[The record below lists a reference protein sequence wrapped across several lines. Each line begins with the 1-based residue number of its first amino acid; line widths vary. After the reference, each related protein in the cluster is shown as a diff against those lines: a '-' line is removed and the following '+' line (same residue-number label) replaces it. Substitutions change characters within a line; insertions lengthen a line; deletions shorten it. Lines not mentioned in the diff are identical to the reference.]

1 MSIEP
6 YKVVVVGAS
15 AGGLSALER
24 FVGTVPPD
32 CGMTFLIIQHLAPD
46 HRSLLTELL
55 APKAQ
60 LPVCEIENAQVLEPN
75 RIYISP
81 ARMIP
86 VADGYKVHLRAWPKE
101 NKLVLPINTYLQSLA
116 ETVGDSSI
124 AVILSGTESDGTE
137 GAKHIRMH
145 GGEVFAQSPGD
156 CEFPG
161 MPQSVVSADAYCTVA
176 DADKLWSLI
185 EAAQQGDTLSLGS
198 DTHAANS
205 EQLPDSKAAVD
216 PEEYAALFQY
226 LHQQFNL
233 DFSGYQLSSIGRRLQ
248 RRMQLLSIPTT
259 TAYLAYI
266 QENADECQALYKDLL
281 IGVTQFFRDQ
291 PAFDVLSRQALE
303 PALKNCKGQ
312 DFRIWVAGCASGEE
326 AYSLCILALEV
337 AAQVGYSGRVSVFAS
352 DVFQPA
358 IDFASA
364 GIYDAKRLAPLGDTL
379 RDRYFNQTGPSLY
392 RVKPKLRE
400 RVVFAQHN
408 LLVDPPFAKIDL
420 VSCRNV
426 LIYLLPESQERALK
440 SFSYALAG
448 EGILFLGMSES
459 LGIYTSDYEV
469 LASREKIFRKHN
481 NLAVDTERW
490 VKPFLSDRKTKD
502 TPEHTHKLDPS
513 VSITKDLLSAYDSI
527 LSRYAPDGFL
537 VNKDQEVL
545 HYLGSGSDFCIHAK
559 GRASLD
565 VLSQV
570 DDDLRVAINSL
581 FHQVRHYKKRCTLK
595 HVQCKKGDEAIVV
608 NVSLE
613 LLQESKRD
621 AQVYLIELSDAR
633 AIPVIELPKDAA
645 SDETEVM
652 DCSLREQLKILED
665 ELHSTKDNFKAAS
678 HALQVANEELNAFN
692 EEANVSNEELQS
704 TNEELNSMNEELI
717 TLNAEYEKKN
727 EQLIKLDT
735 SHNNLLRSTEDGV
748 LFVDKEMLIQRFNDS
763 IARAFNLQP
772 SDVGR
777 SLSDIA
783 FNLGDREEMLQDVSD
798 VLGGKDRVERETVFF
813 DDRRYLRRVAPF
825 LSEENEIQGALLI
838 FTDVT
843 VLRELERHFKNAVK
857 AALMSWWNWDL
868 ESGQLEVH
876 SAGERLMGEGCLD
889 RQRDRDGWME
899 SVQRD
904 RDGWMEAVHPGDREM
919 VEESLDAHLR
929 GETEEW
935 SCQHRF
941 RQSSGGW
948 LWVNNHGVVTRR
960 HPDGDPVEMI
970 GTIQDVDAYQKAHI
984 AVTAQ
989 RNILEVAGQIAK
1001 LGAWEYE
1008 IESEKLTWSEE
1019 VYRILGVEFGREMSS
1034 EDSFQYFS
1042 AKCREELEHAFKKA
1056 VNEGVDYDLELE
1068 CVNSEGEQLITRA
1081 LGQAQRDANGQV
1093 VRVVGV
1099 FQDITE
1105 AVTTEEGIRAFF
1117 ALSPD
1122 FQAILN
1128 FEGIFQLFS
1137 PTWLSQFG
1145 MTTEALKATSVV
1157 SLLHPEDR
1165 SEFTEV
1171 FASSVEGVQTK
1182 SFEARILTCKET
1194 KCGSQEE
1201 DVWLSWSL
1209 SSDPRLG
1216 LVFIC
1221 ARDVT
1226 EQKYATWRLKE
1237 ARLRAEEANQSK
1249 SDFLSVMSHELRT
1262 PLNPIL
1268 GFAELLAEEIEDP
1281 EQRDI
1286 LNTIVASGSHLIHL
1300 IDEILDYSKAEAG
1313 RTEVV
1318 LVEFSLVD
1326 LVEEKMNLMRGGLK
1340 RDGIEFTYEI
1350 DKGAFEK
1357 TDLPIFKGDVDML
1370 KQILR
1375 NLLGN
1380 AMKFTSAGHIILRV
1394 KILSVDHL
1402 DAVVSFEV
1410 EDTGIGI
1417 RPNFHEQIFEP
1428 FVQADSS
1435 QTRAYGGTGLGLA
1448 ICKRLTEL
1456 LGGTISVESV
1466 VGKGTTFR
1474 VIVPLQIIPNSHQ
1487 EDTFNDESKASPVKS
1502 ATPQQKYSGLEVLVV
1517 EDDESNRVFI
1527 KCLLKRYG
1535 FSPTLVGSGEEA
1547 LEVLEQHTEPF
1558 AVIFL
1563 DLHMPGMGG
1572 SATLKEIRR
1581 RESLSK
1587 DKAAPIIVISADV
1600 AESTQQECMDAGASA
1615 FLSKPLGINQLD
1627 ALLPKW
1633 ILSD

>member
-1 MSIEP
+1 MSEEP

-46 HRSLLTELL
+46 HKSLLTELL

-101 NKLVLPINTYLQSLA
+101 KKLVLPINTYLQSLA

-124 AVILSGTESDGTE
+124 AVILSGTGSDGTE

-156 CEFPG
+156 CEFSG

-185 EAAQQGDTLSLGS
+185 EAAQQSDALSLGS

-205 EQLPDSKAAVD
+205 EKLPDSKAAVD
-216 PEEYAALFQY
+216 LEEYAALFQF
-226 LHQQFNL
+226 LHRQFNL

-303 PALKNCKGQ
+303 PALKRCK
-312 DFRIWVAGCASGEE
+312 DENFRIWVAGCASGEE

-337 AAQVGYSGRVSVFAS
+337 AAQVGYLGRISVLAS

-364 GIYDAKRLAPLGDTL
+364 GIYGAKRLAPLGDTL

-459 LGIYTSDYEV
+459 LATYTSDYEV

-490 VKPFLSDRKTKD
+490 VKPFLSDGKTKD

-545 HYLGSGSDFCIHAK
+545 HYLGSASDFCIHAK
-559 GRASLD
+559 GRASSD

-570 DDDLRVAINSL
+570 DDDLSLAINSL

-595 HVQCKKGDEAIVV
+595 HVQCKKGDEAIFV

-613 LLQESKRD
+613 PLREAKRD

-633 AIPVIELPKDAA
+633 AMPVIELPKDAA
-645 SDETEVM
+645 SDEAEVM
-652 DCSLREQLKILED
+652 DCSLREQLRILED
-665 ELHSTKDNFKAAS
+665 ELRSTKDNFKAAS

-717 TLNAEYEKKN
+717 TLNAQYETKN
-727 EQLIKLDT
+727 EELVELNT
-735 SHNNLLRSTEDGV
+735 SHKNLLCSIEDGV

-783 FNLGDREEMLQDVSD
+783 FNLGDREEMLQDISD

-825 LSEENEIQGALLI
+825 LNTKNEIEGALLI

-868 ESGQLEVH
+868 KSGQLEVH
-876 SAGERLMGEGCLD
+876 SAGECLLGEGYLE
-889 RQRDRDGWME
+889 R
-899 SVQRD
+899 QRD
-904 RDGWMEAVHPGDREM
+904 RDGWMEAVHPDDRKM
-919 VEESLDAHLR
+919 VQESLDAHLR
-929 GETEEW
+929 GETDEW

-941 RQSSGGW
+941 RKSSGDW
-948 LWVNNHGVVTRR
+948 LWVSNYGVVTRR
-960 HPDGDPVEMI
+960 HPDGNPLEMI
-970 GTIQDVDAYQKAHI
+970 GTTQDVDAYHKALI

-1019 VYRILGVEFGREMSS
+1019 VYRILGVEFGREVSP

-1042 AKCREELEHAFKKA
+1042 AECREELELAFSKA
-1056 VNEGVDYDLELE
+1056 VNEGVDYELELE
-1068 CVNSEGEQLITRA
+1068 CVNAKGEHLITRTA
-1081 LGQAQRDANGQV
+1081 GQAHRDASGKIISV
-1093 VRVVGV
+1093 AGV

-1105 AVTTEEGIRAFF
+1105 AERTEEGIRAFF

-1122 FQAILN
+1122 FQATLD
-1128 FEGIFQLFS
+1128 FEGIFQSFS

-1145 MTTEALKATSVV
+1145 MTVESLKAISVA
-1157 SLLHPEDR
+1157 SLIHPQDR
-1165 SEFTEV
+1165 PGFTEV

-1182 SFEARILTCKET
+1182 SYEARILSGKES
-1194 KCGSQEE
+1194 KSASPDE
-1201 DVWLSWSL
+1201 DIWLSWSL
-1209 SSDPRLG
+1209 FSDSRLG
-1216 LVFIC
+1216 LVFIS
-1221 ARDVT
+1221 ARNVT
-1226 EQKYATWRLKE
+1226 EQKYANHRLNE
-1237 ARLRAEEANQSK
+1237 ARQRAEEANQAK

-1268 GFAELLAEEIEDP
+1268 GFAELLVDEIENP

-1286 LNTIVASGSHLIHL
+1286 LNTIVASGTHMIEL

-1313 RTEVV
+1313 RIEVV
-1318 LVEFSLVD
+1318 PVEFSLVD

-1340 RDGIEFTYEI
+1340 RDAVDFSYEI
-1350 DKGAFEK
+1350 DKGAFGNA
-1357 TDLPIFKGDVDML
+1357 DLPIFKGDANML
-1370 KQILR
+1370 KHILR

-1380 AMKFTSAGHIILRV
+1380 AMKFTEKGHILLRA
-1394 KILSVDHL
+1394 KIVSVEQSK
-1402 DAVVSFEV
+1402 VMVSFEI

-1417 RPNFHEQIFEP
+1417 DPEDHDLIFDP
-1428 FVQADSS
+1428 FMQADFS
-1435 QTRAYGGTGLGLA
+1435 QTRTYGGTGLGLA

-1456 LGGTISVESV
+1456 MGGTITVESE
-1466 VGKGTTFR
+1466 VGKGAVFR
-1474 VIVPLQIIPNSHQ
+1474 VIVPLKFTLDADKDATSL
-1487 EDTFNDESKASPVKS
+1487 DSAKAPIVAAKTSQPKG
-1502 ATPQQKYSGLEVLVV
+1502 AGLNVLVV
-1517 EDDESNRVFI
+1517 EDDEANGLFI
-1527 KCLLKRYG
+1527 TALLKRFG
-1535 FSPTLVGSGEEA
+1535 FNSLLTLSGEGA
-1547 LEVLEQHTEPF
+1547 LEILDQGDTSF
-1558 AVIFL
+1558 AAVFL
-1563 DLHMPGMGG
+1563 DLHMPGIGG
-1572 SATLKEIRR
+1572 ISTLKEIRR
-1581 RESLSK
+1581 LEALAGESPL
-1587 DKAAPIIVISADV
+1587 PIYVITADV
-1600 AESTQQECMDAGASA
+1600 HESTRNECIEAGADGIIC
-1615 FLSKPLGINQLD
+1615 KPVVLAEVREVLGELCG
-1627 ALLPKW
+1627 AG
-1633 ILSD
+1633 